1 MEDLSSTIEKLPST
15 IEAPSMMPPP
25 PLPMQQLS
33 SLAELA
39 KLPAVSADLTNE
51 LEKATPALEPEP
63 APAPETTPE
72 LALASAPKPT
82 MKLCDKC
89 KTWRPE
95 GTLVKV
101 SIKEVNGTI
110 CDPEQY
116 GAECEARLPQPGT
129 KRARTGSSYANM
141 INGKRA

>member
-1 MEDLSSTIEKLPST
+1 
-15 IEAPSMMPPP
+15 
-25 PLPMQQLS
+25 
-33 SLAELA
+33 
-39 KLPAVSADLTNE
+39 
-51 LEKATPALEPEP
+51 
-63 APAPETTPE
+63 
-72 LALASAPKPT
+72 

-141 INGKRA
+141 ESALDAVPYGFGLVYSHTVERVRIQPRGRAYWWAVHIQVCGITRCTETCARLAVRTWRLAVCYVEASCPLR